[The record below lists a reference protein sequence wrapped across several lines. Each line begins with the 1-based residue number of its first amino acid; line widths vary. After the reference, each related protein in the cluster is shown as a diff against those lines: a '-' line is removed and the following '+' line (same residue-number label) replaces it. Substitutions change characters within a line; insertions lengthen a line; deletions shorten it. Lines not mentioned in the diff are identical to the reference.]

1 MLTISVKNF
10 GPMAEGSVDLKPLTI
25 FVGPSNTGKS
35 YMAAAI
41 WAVSQALQSD
51 DFPHRFGLSRTY
63 LRAFRQPRPSRRHT
77 LDEDAGALQAIQDWI
92 GGLASSFD
100 ESHKFKVADLPGAA
114 QAAIDYFARQWLD
127 EISDTI
133 ISQLRR
139 AYGNDSEFARNGRT
153 EDFSLT
159 VHRDEPLLSIDARL
173 TGREKA
179 MPEFDV
185 SSTEV
190 PPPEFRN
197 QLMRRLREADDSE
210 IAAEEF
216 LRAAKFAAIG
226 TITAEFP
233 FDSYYLPAARSGIA
247 QGHKVLAAALI
258 RQSSRIGLEQ
268 INIPTLPGMATEFLS
283 QLQGLDKGMAR
294 RPRFTREMKEA
305 VSFIESSVLRG
316 KIELDESS
324 GLPAPEIV
332 YLPDADNNAM
342 GKYNLDHT
350 SSMVSELAP
359 LILFLK
365 YLVNPGD
372 LLIIEEP
379 ESHLHPEAQLRMARG
394 IARLVN
400 AGVKVLVTTHSSDL
414 IGQID
419 NLISLSN
426 ASRETGDKLGLA
438 PEECLYPKQVSAYGF
453 RVDPKLEGSVTYP
466 LPVASD
472 VGIEDQEFLQVTE
485 LLYNQAIALQRERD
499 AIAFQKGNRPE

>member
-10 GPMAEGSVDLKPLTI
+10 GPMAEGAVDLKPLTI

-41 WAVSQALQSD
+41 WAVSQAFQSD
-51 DFPHRFGLSRTY
+51 GIPYGLRLNRTY
-63 LRAFRQPRPSRRHT
+63 LRAFRQAQSGKYSGRRHT
-77 LDEDAGALQAIQDWI
+77 LDEDAEALQAIQEWL
-92 GGLASSFD
+92 GGLVSPFD
-100 ESHKFKVADLPGAA
+100 ESHKFQVADLPEAA
-114 QAAIDYFARQWLD
+114 QSAIGYFARQWLD
-127 EISDTI
+127 EISDAI

-139 AYGNDSEFARNGRT
+139 AYGDDSEFARNGRT
-153 EDFSLT
+153 EGFSLT

-190 PPPEFRN
+190 PPPEFRY
-197 QLMRRLREADDSE
+197 QRMRWLEGANDSE
-210 IAAEEF
+210 IVAEGF
-216 LRAAKFAAIG
+216 LGAAKIAAKE
-226 TITAEFP
+226 TLTAEFP
-233 FDSYYLPAARSGIA
+233 SDSYYLPAARSGIA

-258 RQSSRIGLEQ
+258 RQSSRIGLEP
-268 INIPTLPGMATEFLS
+268 ISIPTLPGMATEFLS
-283 QLQGLDKGMAR
+283 QLQGLDKDMAE
-294 RPRFTREMKEA
+294 RPQFTREMEEA
-305 VSFIESSVLRG
+305 VSFIESSVLHG
-316 KIELDESS
+316 KIELDESR

-332 YLPDADNNAM
+332 YLPGADNNPT

-379 ESHLHPEAQLRMARG
+379 ESHLHPAAQLRMARG

-400 AGVKVLVTTHSSDL
+400 AGVKVLVTTHSDIIIS
-414 IGQID
+414 QIN
-419 NLISLSN
+419 NL
-426 ASRETGDKLGLA
+426 LA
-438 PEECLYPKQVSAYGF
+438 L
-453 RVDPKLEGSVTYP
+453 
-466 LPVASD
+466 
-472 VGIEDQEFLQVTE
+472 
-485 LLYNQAIALQRERD
+485 NQASPELVRDGDFAAEDFLDKDQVGAYLFQYGQESAGSEVTPLEIDSDTGIDDEEFAAVFEAIYDESIALQRER
-499 AIAFQKGNRPE
+499 N

>member
-41 WAVSQALQSD
+41 WAVSQAFQPG

-63 LRAFRQPRPSRRHT
+63 LRAFRQSRPSRRHT

-133 ISQLRR
+133 ISQLHR

-159 VHRDEPLLSIDARL
+159 VHRDKPLLSIDARL

-190 PPPEFRN
+190 SPPEFRN

-216 LRAAKFAAIG
+216 LEAAKFAAMQ

-258 RQSSRIGLEQ
+258 RQSFRIGLEP
-268 INIPTLPGMATEFLS
+268 ISIPTLPGMATEFLS

-294 RPRFTREMKEA
+294 RPRITREMKEA
-305 VSFIESSVLRG
+305 VSFIESSVLHG
-316 KIELDESS
+316 KIDLNESS

-332 YLPDADNNAM
+332 YLPGADNSAM

-400 AGVKVLVTTHSSDL
+400 AGVKVLVTTHSDIIIS
-414 IGQID
+414 QIN
-419 NLISLSN
+419 NLLALKQ
-426 ASRETGDKLGLA
+426 AS
-438 PEECLYPKQVSAYGF
+438 PELV
-453 RVDPKLEGSVTYP
+453 RDGSFEAEDF
-466 LPVASD
+466 LD
-472 VGIEDQEFLQVTE
+472 EDQVGAYLFQYSQESVGSEVAPLEIDSDTGIDDEEFAAVFE
-485 LLYNQAIALQRERD
+485 AIYDESIALQRER
-499 AIAFQKGNRPE
+499 N